1 MPKGFKSKS
10 INFIEAY
17 KQKDNKF
24 IYSKSFKSM
33 VLLLSLVF
41 VLSGVY
47 LYIHLQTVDQKKELK
62 AINNYINDTNNINL
76 YDQAVFSENQ
86 LTAVL
91 FTQKNNLLS
100 IKNIMDG
107 DPIFGKDDFKSFF
120 DCAANVIIIKNFE
133 YRNTTAAITFVA
145 QTMDVTQIPSYIE
158 RLKATNL
165 FSSIEYNGY
174 EKKDDLNYSFNLT
187 CYIKEVNTNE

>member
-24 IYSKSFKSM
+24 IYSKSFKSV

-76 YDQAVFSENQ
+76 YDQALFSENQ

-91 FTQKNNLLS
+91 FAQKNNLLS

-107 DPIFGKDDFKSFF
+107 DAIFGKDDFKSFF